1 MDTSWQ
7 CTFWPLRSGAASG
20 RWTVNVGGRAKAVPN
35 QKGASQIDST
45 WSARLEGLIP
55 SDRSQYHL
63 HGILHKPPT
72 PPSIATPSYAAR
84 LWNAAR
90 LGTRITARTSSR
102 SPPLQSSRAH
112 LGCPPPLS
120 GEKGPC
126 PADHHL
132 KGPRSPPTCAHL
144 CGVAAS
150 GPRSLSSSLC
160 SPMRCRRRR
169 GHVERRW
176 WRG

>member
-7 CTFWPLRSGAASG
+7 CTFWPLKSGAAPG

-72 PPSIATPSYAAR
+72 PPSIATPSSAAR
-84 LWNAAR
+84 VSNAT
-90 LGTRITARTSSR
+90 LFGNRTT
-102 SPPLQSSRAH
+102 RAH
-112 LGCPPPLS
+112 LVAVSSAPILPSPSRL
-120 GEKGPC
+120 
-126 PADHHL
+126 
-132 KGPRSPPTCAHL
+132 PPTSPAKKGHVPRTITSRGRAL
-144 CGVAAS
+144 LPPVLTYAAS
-150 GPRSLSSSLC
+150 
-160 SPMRCRRRR
+160 RRR
-169 GHVERRW
+169 GRAVLFTVLTYAVSAASRPR
-176 WRG
+176 

>member
-72 PPSIATPSYAAR
+72 PPSIATPSSAAR
-84 LWNAAR
+84 VSNAT
-90 LGTRITARTSSR
+90 LFGNRTT
-102 SPPLQSSRAH
+102 RAH
-112 LGCPPPLS
+112 LVAVSSAPIFPSPSRLPPTSLRRKRAMS
-120 GEKGPC
+120 RGP
-126 PADHHL
+126 
-132 KGPRSPPTCAHL
+132 SPPGAALSSHL
-144 CGVAAS
+144 CSPMRRRGVGAA
-150 GPRSLSSSLC
+150 LSSSLC